1 MACSSISDGD
11 HGERPTPRKKRSAPE
26 GKFGFPTGALLCLDD
41 GLLSYLRHEV
51 AHGLRCLILLL
62 AGGVGVC
69 PQGESYVIVSQH
81 GADGFDVY
89 TVLERQGGEGVPEI
103 VEPKVPQPGVFQD
116 ALVQRGHR
124 VRVVHTSGAGGE
136 EPGVA
141 WMLGVFLNKKVYCLL
156 GNGDLPDGEFVQLD
170 IFDPW
175 DRVLRNPSF
184 VVPRRGGANGGFGV
198 QLEPDL
204 QPFRHRV
211 FSGAGDIQLL
221 TFRDGHGQLGFHF
234 CLGPAQPFLMI
245 RLPPWSVV
253 PDGVTPFPVA
263 IRSLANV
270 ALAVGSFL

>member
-1 MACSSISDGD
+1 M
-11 HGERPTPRKKRSAPE
+11 
-26 GKFGFPTGALLCLDD
+26 
-41 GLLSYLRHEV
+41 LSYLRQEV

-81 GADGFDVY
+81 GADGFDVH

-124 VRVVHTSGAGGE
+124 VRVVHTSGAGGGE

-141 WMLGVFLNKKVYCLL
+141 WMLGVFLDKKVYCLL

-245 RLPPWSVV
+245 RLPPWPVV

-263 IRSLANV
+263 ILSLANV